1 MTGSTSIAFPQF
13 RAFGAERQAFFE
25 ARIRAQQKAFREKQA
40 VRHPSLAAK
49 AGIFGKDFGAKLQ
62 NRRLAVS
69 SGSNIIVDQRLAED
83 LQDLI
88 ARGAPAMAQ
97 AVDTHM
103 GRMAAEVAAG
113 WPVRTGLSGSMLD
126 LEVEP
131 ISATRIRCTFASRY
145 EKTMQAPRLRTA
157 LNQLVKPRVQP
168 MILAIGADM
177 LADLSRGG

>member
-13 RAFGAERQAFFE
+13 RAFGAGRQAFFE
-25 ARIRAQQKAFREKQA
+25 SRIKAQEKAKRQGQIPPSRQLA
-40 VRHPSLAAK
+40 VK

-62 NRRLAVS
+62 NRRLAVA
-69 SGSNIIVDQRLAED
+69 GKGAIIVDQRLAED

-97 AVDTHM
+97 AVDEHM

-113 WPVRTGLSGSMLD
+113 WPVRTGLSGSMLE

-131 ISATRIRCTFASRY
+131 ISATRIRFTFASRY
-145 EKTMQAPRLRTA
+145 GQTMQAPRLRTA